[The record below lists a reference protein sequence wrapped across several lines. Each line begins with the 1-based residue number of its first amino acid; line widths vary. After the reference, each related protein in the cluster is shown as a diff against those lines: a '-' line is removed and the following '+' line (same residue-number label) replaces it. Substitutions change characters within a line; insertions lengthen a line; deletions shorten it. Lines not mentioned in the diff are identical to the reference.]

1 MDNLRKTAEK
11 YFDENLAKIASVGHG
26 VASVGGPGLVG
37 GGAVGN
43 LKPAAKN
50 EDLEPSKQR
59 DSKTLTTINKL
70 FQQEAPKDIA
80 AIAVMHGNKLLM
92 GKRKDSG
99 GYNCPGGHVEDGETY
114 EAAALRELKEE
125 TGVEGHDLN
134 YIGSFPVLD
143 KNLLIHVYKCPVY
156 ENIKTDSK
164 ADPDEEV
171 DQWEWFDTE
180 KGLPKKVL
188 NSLHNKQDIV
198 LKILGL
204 QKSEIKKAPQSNP
217 NYIPNTG
224 LKPGNEKPYGDK
236 FDKSEVR
243 DKLQKLRNRI
253 G

>member
-1 MDNLRKTAEK
+1 MDDLRKTAEK

-26 VASVGGPGLVG
+26 ASSVGGPGLVG
-37 GGAVGN
+37 GGAVGS
-43 LKPAAKN
+43 LKPALKN
-50 EDLEPSKQR
+50 EDLEPSKHR
-59 DSKTLTTINKL
+59 DSKVLATLNKL

-99 GYNCPGGHVEDGETY
+99 KYNCPGGHVEDDETY

-125 TGVEGHDLN
+125 TGIEGHN
-134 YIGSFPVLD
+134 ISYMGSFPVLD
-143 KNLLIHVYKCPVY
+143 KNILVHVYKCSVY
-156 ENIKTDSK
+156 EKVKTNSK
-164 ADPDEEV
+164 SDPDEEV
-171 DQWEWFDTE
+171 DQWEWLDTE

-188 NSLHNKQDIV
+188 GNLHNKQDIV

-204 QKSEIKKAPQSNP
+204 QKSQKDF
-217 NYIPNTG
+217 IPNTG
-224 LKPGNEKPYGDK
+224 LKPGNEKPYADK

-243 DKLQKLRNRI
+243 EKLQKLRSRI